1 MNDDVI
7 EKFDLLCTFLFEN
20 GVLKRTTTI
29 EKEDYYKKSM
39 VFMYGG
45 GIVTVEFEDNGN
57 ESLIN
62 VY

>member
-7 EKFDLLCTFLFEN
+7 EKFEVLCTFLLEN

-29 EKEDYYKKSM
+29 EDVDYYKKSM
-39 VFMYGG
+39 VFIYAGD
-45 GIVTVEFEDNGN
+45 IVTVEFEDSSNG
-57 ESLIN
+57 SFVS

>member
-7 EKFDLLCTFLFEN
+7 EKFEVLCTFLLEN

-29 EKEDYYKKSM
+29 EDVDYYKKSM
-39 VFMYGG
+39 VFIYGG
-45 GIVTVEFEDNGN
+45 DIVTVEFEDNGN
-57 ESLIN
+57 ESQIN